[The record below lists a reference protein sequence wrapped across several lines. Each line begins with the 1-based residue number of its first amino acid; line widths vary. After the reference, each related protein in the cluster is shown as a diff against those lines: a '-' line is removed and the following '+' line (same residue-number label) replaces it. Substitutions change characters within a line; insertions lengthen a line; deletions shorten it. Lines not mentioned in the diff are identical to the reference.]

1 MPWNTGPTWRGI
13 CTSTAITAS
22 DISEYLASTDD
33 FAFERWAYRL
43 AKGLGFQ
50 AQHAALY
57 VDPVTGKPRQ
67 FDVRA
72 TMASGQNE
80 VALAI
85 ECKSLTEDFPL
96 LVSCVPRERNE
107 SFHEFLYRDSVMGAG
122 SSYTRVQTLLRGN
135 PPCVYQ
141 TGHGVGKSV
150 RQVRREKKGKNADR
164 MVSGDEVFDKWTQ
177 SLASIGEMVDSGA
190 GVLAAPAPQQPVQ
203 RIAFL
208 PVLVVPDNT
217 LWIADYS
224 SPGDLR
230 QAPFQ
235 CPAITFY
242 LERKYRLTREQA
254 WFTVTHLHIFTRTSL
269 GEWLQN
275 IAQGGGIWQ
284 ELFPN

>member
-1 MPWNTGPTWRGI
+1 MTTGTNEDCPT
-13 CTSTAITAS
+13 TTAITAA
-22 DISEYLASTDD
+22 DIGEYLASTDD
-33 FAFERWAYRL
+33 FAFEREVYSV
-43 AKGLGFQ
+43 AKGLRFQ

-72 TMASGQNE
+72 AISSGQNE

-85 ECKSLTEDFPL
+85 ECKSLTVDFPL

-107 SFHEFLYRDSVMGAG
+107 SFHEFLYRDSVVGAG
-122 SSYTRVQTLLRGN
+122 SSYTRVQTLSRGSL
-135 PPCVYQ
+135 PCIYQ
-141 TGHGVGKSV
+141 AGQGVGKSV
-150 RQVRREKKGKNADR
+150 RQVRRDKKGKNAGR

-177 SLASIGEMVDSGA
+177 SLASIGEMVESGA
-190 GVLAAPAPQQPVQ
+190 QELAAPRTQQPVQ
-203 RIAFL
+203 RIAFF

-224 SPGDLR
+224 SRGDLR

-235 CPAITFY
+235 SPEITFY

-254 WFTVTHLHIFTRTSL
+254 WFSVTHLHIFTRTAL
-269 GEWLQN
+269 GQWLEN
-275 IAQGGGIWQ
+275 IARGGGIWQ